1 MALAPSSN
9 DTYRFDLEY
18 DDSLVTKTDVELI
31 KFTATETISRP
42 YEYSITVKPEAGST
56 TDVYNILNQ
65 ECRIKIYTGP
75 STGFTRDYTHI
86 KTISGVVVEVEDA
99 DYHGNDAYILRMI
112 PKLGLLEKVRNN
124 AVFID
129 RDLKGLVEDI
139 VTNGSGILGSEYDAA
154 GISASLDTWSFRM
167 QYAETSLNF
176 LHRILERHAHYYY
189 FENSKDTSTKPVFTA
204 SGNRSLE
211 QIALTDNL
219 VSKGVGALDA
229 VDTLSYRRISIPKSI
244 KVTDYGNGKD
254 FFLSNPNS
262 VSNGPISEEENLN
275 TGGSHSIIVDGL
287 NLIDDVDA
295 QLLVGNLVKAHKFS
309 EYQLT
314 GRSNCCNVAP
324 GYVIKITSTSSSGK
338 IVRIIDQDW
347 FVIKA
352 THRGHNTNLLDGSD
366 ADSNLPGYSNTFETR
381 QISDNAGSP
390 RTDDF
395 YPEISTPAPKI
406 EGMIVAE
413 IEAAINGDTSAYLD
427 GEGRYKVRFPF
438 DSANQ
443 IRANKSGWIRA
454 LQPYGGHGHGF
465 HFPFSEGAKVLIG
478 FVCGDPDRPYIAGA
492 IGDSTEGSSIVNS
505 TNNET
510 NRIRTRGGNELN
522 LTDTANNQSIKL
534 KSNSGTRFSIEDS
547 PSGSHEAE
555 IRTADQLNH
564 ISLKQNDTGVGR
576 TSPNRVDALSLVTN
590 GQFRSTAQ
598 RGVVITSVAR
608 DEEDYIQ
615 NQDWEN
621 TVTGTSLFAFP
632 KRDPFGELIG
642 NQYLSDDDEELGT
655 AMYHRTVGDKHIFER
670 GNEYQYN
677 TPGDTRYNFGADKSV
692 VICASDNVVSTKNS
706 YSGSISER
714 RNLAEENRALTTNTD
729 DTTTAKQE
737 IYGFVE
743 GLRGYMPF
751 DQSGVSG
758 NRIDEPLG
766 RQRGAWLLDQTAQ
779 VYASKHNTFN
789 IQRGNIF
796 DFGGYWTY
804 NLGNSYEENHIDQQP
819 EINRKETNDIVD
831 SGGHAWTTIKPKE
844 LSPMRNGEAW
854 VTKNYG
860 HSYDYSKG
868 NSLEISDGDTE
879 SHTHGDVYDFIYGD
893 AKSHTEGDSENHIF
907 GNSAEF
913 KIGASSSMTLG
924 ASNGTH
930 LGVNSSINVGATSDI
945 KVAGTI
951 DIKLAGGIDIDNLSD
966 LKTKVSEVMTTA
978 SQLASVATLVAS
990 YGISTS
996 VTGIKNTTATV
1007 QNQISAIFT
1016 VM

>member
-9 DTYRFDLEY
+9 DTYRFDFEY
-18 DDSLVTKTDVELI
+18 VDNAVTKTDVELI

-42 YEYSITVKPEAGST
+42 YEYSITVKPKAASGA
-56 TDVYNILNQ
+56 DVYNILNL

-75 STGFTRDYTHI
+75 STGPDLSFTHI

-99 DYHGNDAYILRMI
+99 DYHGNDAYIVRMI

-124 AVFID
+124 AVFIE
-129 RDLKGLVEDI
+129 RDLKSLVEDI
-139 VTNGSGILGSEYDAA
+139 VTEGSGLLGGEYEAE
-154 GISASLDTWSFRM
+154 GISASLNTWSFRM

-254 FFLSNPNS
+254 FFLSNPNT

-314 GRSNCCNVAP
+314 GRSNCCNVVP
-324 GYVIKITSTSSSGK
+324 GYVIQITSTGSSDK
-338 IVRIIDQDW
+338 INRITGQDW

-381 QISDNAGSP
+381 QISDKAGSP

-395 YPEISTPAPKI
+395 YPEMSTPTPKI
-406 EGMIVAE
+406 EGQIVAE
-413 IEAAINGDTSAYLD
+413 IEGATEQDAYAHLD
-427 GEGRYKVRFPF
+427 SEGRYKVRFPF
-438 DSANQ
+438 DFANTT
-443 IRANKSGWIRA
+443 RANKSGWIRA
-454 LQPYGGHGHGF
+454 LQPYGGNGHGV

-492 IGDSTEGSSIVNS
+492 IGDSIENSSIVNS

-510 NRIRTRGGNELN
+510 NLIRTRGGNELN

-534 KSNSGTRFSIEDS
+534 KSNSGTKFSIEDT
-547 PSGSHEAE
+547 PSGSHEAK
-555 IRTADQLNH
+555 IRTADELNH

-576 TSPNRVDALSLVTN
+576 TDPNRVDALSLVTN

-598 RGVVITSVAR
+598 RGAVITSVAR
-608 DEEDYIQ
+608 DEEHYIP
-615 NQDWEN
+615 NVSWEN
-621 TVTGTSLFAFP
+621 IVTGTSLFAFP
-632 KRDPFGELIG
+632 NRDEFGETD
-642 NQYLSDDDEELGT
+642 NQYLSDDHEAKGT
-655 AMYHRTVGDKHIFER
+655 AMFHRTVGDKHIFER

-692 VICASDNVVSTKNS
+692 VICASDVDLHTMAQYGGSTVDRKALAEAN
-706 YSGSISER
+706 
-714 RNLAEENRALTTNTD
+714 RNLSTETSPGL
-729 DTTTAKQE
+729 TAKDE
-737 IYGFVE
+737 LYLFVH

-766 RQRGAWLLDQTAQ
+766 SGRGNWLLDQTAQ

-831 SGGHAWTTIKPKE
+831 SGGHAWTTIRPKE

-868 NSLEISDGDTE
+868 NSLEVSDGDTE
-879 SHTHGDVYDFIYGD
+879 SHTHGNSYDFIYGD
-893 AKSHTEGDSENHIF
+893 AKSHTDGNSEDHVF

-913 KIGASSSMTLG
+913 TIGASSSMTLG
-924 ASNGTH
+924 A
-930 LGVNSSINVGATSDI
+930 TSDLKFGLSNDMFI
-945 KVAGTI
+945 GLSNSM
-951 DIKLAGGIDIDNLSD
+951 KLAGYIDMSLGPNISGS
-966 LKTKVSEVMTTA
+966 TVSEIGTSLTA
-978 SQLASVATLVAS
+978 AKTSLTNIRNDATSLAT
-990 YGISTS
+990 
-996 VTGIKNTTATV
+996 
-1007 QNQISAIFT
+1007 SAIETTTTGVKNATAGLANYVNGLTMFS
-1016 VM
+1016 